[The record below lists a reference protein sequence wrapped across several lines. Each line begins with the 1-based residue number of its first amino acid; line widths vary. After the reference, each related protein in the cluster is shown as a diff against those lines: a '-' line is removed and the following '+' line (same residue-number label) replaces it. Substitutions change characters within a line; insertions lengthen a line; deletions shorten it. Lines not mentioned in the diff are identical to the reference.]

1 MLSSSG
7 SVATR
12 SERRVITIMAEII
25 AWYCQRRVRALTGE
39 FVPDTSNNTTKP
51 GLVAGIYG
59 FTDVV
64 SGGKGRDKMQF
75 PFHCKSPLQ
84 NNCAYRNF
92 PSPEVNFTGD

>member
-1 MLSSSG
+1 M
-7 SVATR
+7 
-12 SERRVITIMAEII
+12 
-25 AWYCQRRVRALTGE
+25 
-39 FVPDTSNNTTKP
+39 
-51 GLVAGIYG
+51 VAGIYG